1 VVQILQ
7 ERRQRLVMTIED
19 PMAGDY
25 SETNYIVPFILLLS
39 VLLLEA
45 VVFCLLD
52 NFDNC
57 IAIFNIRSYE
67 VIS

>member
-1 VVQILQ
+1 
-7 ERRQRLVMTIED
+7 MTIED